1 MIQKRLLATHR
12 FATLHKPLFQM
23 TTIIH
28 GVFSIALAGPDSQS
42 QGCGKR
48 GHTRKR
54 KIAEAQSPVAI
65 EQSF

>member
-28 GVFSIALAGPDSQS
+28 RVFSIALAGPASQS
-42 QGCGKR
+42 QGCGKHV
-48 GHTRKR
+48 HTQQKKDSGSTITR
-54 KIAEAQSPVAI
+54 SD
-65 EQSF
+65 